1 LVTREY
7 KKKQTQ
13 TIENLKQSAAKGE
26 ASTTITFPVI
36 KADDHN
42 ITNAKG
48 KNCTIKIT
56 LLAE

>member
-1 LVTREY
+1 M
-7 KKKQTQ
+7 
-13 TIENLKQSAAKGE
+13 ENLKHSAAKGE

-48 KNCTIKIT
+48 KNWTI
-56 LLAE
+56 

>member
-48 KNCTIKIT
+48 KNWTI
-56 LLAE
+56 

>member
-1 LVTREY
+1 MSEY

-13 TIENLKQSAAKGE
+13 TIENLKHSAAKGE

-36 KADDHN
+36 KADDHK

-56 LLAE
+56 LLAD

>member
-1 LVTREY
+1 MSEY

-13 TIENLKQSAAKGE
+13 TIENLKHSAAKGE

-48 KNCTIKIT
+48 KNCTIEIT